1 MKNKFIEIE
10 EIKEFLEDMNINM
23 YIDTYFQRRR
33 NYSNNEEYKDLK
45 KEYDNLYNQLQKN
58 FSDED
63 KINFDSLT
71 GIIREIEGMESRLAY
86 KIGLIEGITIKKEI
100 DNI

>member
-1 MKNKFIEIE
+1 
-10 EIKEFLEDMNINM
+10 MNINM

-33 NYSNNEEYKDLK
+33 DYSNNEEYKDLK

>member
-1 MKNKFIEIE
+1 MKNRFIEIE
-10 EIKEFLEDMNINM
+10 EIKDFLEDMNINM

-33 NYSNNEEYKDLK
+33 DYSNNEEYKDLK

>member
-1 MKNKFIEIE
+1 MKNRFIEIE
-10 EIKEFLEDMNINM
+10 EIKDFLEDMNINM
-23 YIDTYFQRRR
+23 YIDTSFQRRR
-33 NYSNNEEYKDLK
+33 DYSNNEEYKDLK